1 MITAYILN
9 FYRPF
14 VKSQGPFGERGKNR
28 WKKAAKEGILRK
40 KSERSVPMR
49 EIEIFY
55 LTGCP
60 YCKNARKAVEELL
73 REEPAYGALPLRWI
87 EENEEKD
94 LADSRDYYRVPSVFY
109 QGDKL
114 YEASPFQDY
123 EAIKAHL
130 KAAFDQVLAP

>member
-1 MITAYILN
+1 M
-9 FYRPF
+9 P
-14 VKSQGPFGERGKNR
+14 
-28 WKKAAKEGILRK
+28 
-40 KSERSVPMR
+40 

-87 EENEEKD
+87 EENEEKA

-123 EAIKAHL
+123 EAIKAQL
-130 KAAFDQVLAP
+130 KAAFDRVLAP